1 MKKLHIPGPAQ
12 GSRIRHGGAEKL
24 RARMKVKFILVIG
37 FLAAAISGYA
47 IGGPPD
53 WENEQ
58 VIAIN
63 RELARATFVPFA
75 TTSQALAG
83 SEANSPHVLSLNGD
97 WKFNWVSQPEQRPT
111 DFFHTDFDDSA
122 WASITVPGNWERHGY
137 GTPIYISAGYPFRID
152 PPRVTSQPTAE
163 HTTFTE
169 RNPVGSYRRS
179 FDLPAAWDG
188 RRVFIHFGG
197 VQGAYYLWV
206 NGKRV
211 GYSQGSMSP
220 AEFELTA
227 FVQPGSNQVAVEVYR
242 FSDGSYLEDQD
253 MWRLSGIFR
262 NVQVYS
268 TAAVRIADFAVRTD
282 LDAAYRDAE
291 LLIKPEIDALASVDT
306 DGWVIRAE
314 LFDHADARVQHAPLE
329 ADVTTILNRD
339 RQFAVMN
346 DRTPQRGP
354 AKFAWMAATIQAPLQ
369 WTAETP
375 HLYTLVLTLHDA
387 KGATVEAVSARIGFR
402 EVEIR
407 DGQFLVNG
415 APVRLRGVNRHE
427 TDPADGRAISYER
440 MVEDI
445 TLMKQANV
453 NAVRTSHYPN
463 DPRWYDLCDRYG
475 LYVMDEADLE
485 THGVRGE
492 LANDPRWYAA
502 FLDRGIRL
510 AERDKNHPSVV
521 MWSLGNESGYGPN
534 FAAMS
539 AWIRDF
545 DPTRPIHYEGA
556 QGSPRDPL
564 TVDVIS
570 RFYPRTKGTYLNPGV
585 PAGSDEERPENARW
599 ERLLDKTGIPH
610 ETRPVLTSEYVHAMG
625 NAIGNLAEHWQEIY
639 SHPRMLGGFIWDWV
653 DQGLYQVAED
663 GTRFIGYG
671 GDFGDVPNHGGFSI
685 NGIITAE
692 RELYPKYWEVK
703 KVYEPLL
710 IEPREMRPGAVR
722 VRFTNRHHHTS
733 LNAFEARWQVV
744 SNGTVMQ
751 QGVLDPLNINPGNDA
766 DIAVPVAPIDS
777 PAPATDYW
785 LRLSLHLREATDWAP
800 AGHEIAFEQLQLD
813 VPTPEVAARPLP
825 ANVTLTVDSQPD
837 RVTVTGADGFTVVFS
852 PASGTLTEID
862 FGHGNVL
869 AATPGETAG
878 PQLQAWRAPVDNDRA
893 FGTWLAREWSEAGME
908 SMTRRLRSFDV
919 SQPSAN
925 LVRVETKAI
934 TEARTGSIL
943 HTAIYR
949 IRGDNVIDV
958 ENIFTPS
965 GKLPP
970 LARIGV
976 SLRIAPGLETFQ
988 WYGHGPHEN
997 YSDRKTSAPVGL
1009 WSSTVSA
1016 QFVPYVRPQ
1025 HTGNREGVRWLALTN
1040 PAGSGLLVVADGE
1053 PMAASALHF
1062 SEHDLFAKRHPHEL
1076 VQRDETVLS
1085 LDARMS
1091 GLGNSSC
1098 GPGVLE
1104 KYAVPAEPYTLRFR
1118 LHAAP
1123 EADPAVLA
1131 AIAR

>member
-1 MKKLHIPGPAQ
+1 
-12 GSRIRHGGAEKL
+12 
-24 RARMKVKFILVIG
+24 
-37 FLAAAISGYA
+37 
-47 IGGPPD
+47 
-53 WENEQ
+53 
-58 VIAIN
+58 
-63 RELARATFVPFA
+63 
-75 TTSQALAG
+75 
-83 SEANSPHVLSLNGD
+83 
-97 WKFNWVSQPEQRPT
+97 
-111 DFFHTDFDDSA
+111 
-122 WASITVPGNWERHGY
+122 
-137 GTPIYISAGYPFRID
+137 
-152 PPRVTSQPTAE
+152 
-163 HTTFTE
+163 
-169 RNPVGSYRRS
+169 
-179 FDLPAAWDG
+179 
-188 RRVFIHFGG
+188 
-197 VQGAYYLWV
+197 V

-220 AEFELTA
+220 SEFELTG
-227 FVQPGSNQVAVEVYR
+227 FVQQGSNQVAVEVYR

-262 NVQVYS
+262 DVQLYS

-282 LDAAYRDAE
+282 FDASYRDAE
-291 LLIKPEIDALASVDT
+291 LLIKPEISALASVET

-314 LFDHADARVQHAPLE
+314 LLDGAGARVEHAPLE

-339 RQFAVMN
+339 RQFAIMN
-346 DRTPQRGP
+346 ERTPQRGP
-354 AKFAWMAATIQAPLQ
+354 AKFAWMTATIQTPLQ

-387 KGATVEAVSARIGFR
+387 DGAMVEAVSTRIGFR
-402 EVEIR
+402 EIEIR

-415 APVRLRGVNRHE
+415 APIRLRGVNRHE
-427 TDPADGRAISYER
+427 MDPADGHAVSYER

-463 DPRWYDLCDRYG
+463 DPRWYDLCDRFG
-475 LYVMDEADLE
+475 LYVVDEADLE

-492 LANDPRWYAA
+492 LASDPRWHAA

-510 AERDKNHPSVV
+510 AERDKNHPSVI

-534 FAAMS
+534 FAAMA
-539 AWIRDF
+539 AWIKDF

-556 QGSPRDPL
+556 QGTPRDPL
-564 TVDVIS
+564 AVDVIS
-570 RFYPRTKGTYLNPGV
+570 RFYPRTMLEYLNPGI
-585 PAGSDEERPENARW
+585 PPGSDEERPENARW
-599 ERLLDKTGIPH
+599 ERLLDKTSIPH
-610 ETRPVLTSEYVHAMG
+610 ETRPVLTSEYVHSMG

-653 DQGLYQVAED
+653 DQGLYQTAED

-671 GDFGDVPNHGGFSI
+671 GDFGGEPNHGAFAI
-685 NGIITAE
+685 NGVITAE

-710 IEPREMRPGAVR
+710 IEPRDMKPGAVQ
-722 VRFTNRHHHTS
+722 VRITNRHHHTN
-733 LNAFEARWQVV
+733 LNALETRWQVV
-744 SNGTVMQ
+744 SNGSVLQ
-751 QGVLDPLNINPGNDA
+751 QGVLGALDINPGADA
-766 DIAVPVAPIDS
+766 DITVPVTPIDA
-777 PAPATDYW
+777 PAPGADYW

-800 AGHEIAFEQLQLD
+800 PGHEVAFEQLKLD
-813 VPTPEVAARPLP
+813 GATPEVAARPLP
-825 ANVTLTVDSQPD
+825 TDVTLTIERQSDQVIVYGPD
-837 RVTVTGADGFTVVFS
+837 RFTVVFS
-852 PASGTLTEID
+852 QASGTLTKVD

-869 AATPGETAG
+869 ASSLDETAG
-878 PQLQAWRAPVDNDRA
+878 PQLQAWRAPVDNDRG
-893 FGTWLAREWSEAGME
+893 FGTWLAREWREAGME
-908 SMTRRLRSFDV
+908 SMTRRLSSFNV

-925 LVRVETKAI
+925 LVRVETRAI

-949 IRGDNVIDV
+949 IRGDKVIDV
-958 ENIFTPS
+958 ENVFTPT

-976 SLRIAPGLETFQ
+976 SLRIVPGLETFQ

-997 YSDRKTSAPVGL
+997 YSDRKTSAPIGL
-1009 WSSTVSA
+1009 WSSTVSE

-1040 PAGSGLLVVADGE
+1040 SAGSGLLVVAAGV

-1062 SEHDLFAKRHPHEL
+1062 SEHDLFEKRHPHEL

-1104 KYAVPAEPYTLRFR
+1104 KYAVPAETHTLSFR

-1123 EADPAVLA
+1123 GANPAVLA
-1131 AIAR
+1131 TIARQAYSNSPDVPTK